1 MSTKQPTWAIRVTE
15 ENAAELEAWRTKQP
29 GALCANDYI
38 LTNSVKDNRTVYLL
52 SSHPHDDS
60 YQYWAPI
67 GEADVDQI
75 INLKQWRVLTSSK
88 SKTFDKTTKSKSM
101 SKTTL
106 PTQSITRE
114 AFESIYNVACSTWQ
128 GKLESFVADQG
139 LFKKEYTLTGE
150 QVDEMFIASNIGQKA
165 VLVKA
170 GLKQS
175 CPAKIDLTKKIVIS
189 PNGLRTFNPLTT
201 NEGSENMI
209 SVRYSADDKYDG
221 NCYYLSNR
229 FEWTIEQ
236 DRDTTVLVP
245 KFKG

>member
-1 MSTKQPTWAIRVTE
+1 MSTQK
-15 ENAAELEAWRTKQP
+15 
-29 GALCANDYI
+29 
-38 LTNSVKDNRTVYLL
+38 
-52 SSHPHDDS
+52 
-60 YQYWAPI
+60 
-67 GEADVDQI
+67 
-75 INLKQWRVLTSSK
+75 
-88 SKTFDKTTKSKSM
+88 
-101 SKTTL
+101 
-106 PTQSITRE
+106 ITRE

-139 LFKKEYTLTGE
+139 LFKKEYTLTGK
-150 QVDEMFIASNIGQKA
+150 QVDEMFKASNIGQKA

-175 CPAKIDLTKKIVIS
+175 GPAKIDLTKKIVIS

-236 DRDTTVLVP
+236 DRSTTVLVP

>member
-15 ENAAELEAWRTKQP
+15 ENAAELEAWRIQQP
-29 GALCANDYI
+29 EALCVNDYI
-38 LTNSVKDNRTVYLL
+38 LTNSVKDNSIVYLL
-52 SSHPHDDS
+52 SSQYDDS
-60 YQYWAPI
+60 YQFWAPLDKAHA
-67 GEADVDQI
+67 EVDQI
-75 INLKQWRVLTSSK
+75 INLEEWRAITSK
-88 SKTFDKTTKSKSM
+88 SKSKSKTTKSKSM
-101 SKTTL
+101 S
-106 PTQSITRE
+106 TQKITRE

-139 LFKKEYTLTGE
+139 LFKKEYTRTGK
-150 QVDEMFIASNIGQKA
+150 QVDEMFKASNIGQKA

-175 CPAKIDLTKKIVIS
+175 GPAKIDLTKKIVIS
-189 PNGLRTFNPLTT
+189 PDGLRTFNPLTA

-236 DRDTTVLVP
+236 DRSTTVLVP

>member
-1 MSTKQPTWAIRVTE
+1 MSTKQPKWAIRVTE
-15 ENAAELEAWRTKQP
+15 ENAAELEAWRIQQP
-29 GALCANDYI
+29 EALCINDYI
-38 LTNSVKDNRTVYLL
+38 LTNSVKDNSIVYLL
-52 SSHPHDDS
+52 SSQYDDS
-60 YQYWAPI
+60 YQFWAPLD
-67 GEADVDQI
+67 EAHAEVDQI
-75 INLKQWRVLTSSK
+75 INLEEWRAITSLK
-88 SKTFDKTTKSKSM
+88 SKTTKSKSM
-101 SKTTL
+101 
-106 PTQSITRE
+106 PTQLTTSITRE

-175 CPAKIDLTKKIVIS
+175 GPAKIDLTKKIVIS
-189 PNGLRTFNPLTT
+189 PDGLQTHNPLTK
-201 NEGSENMI
+201 NEGADQMI
-209 SVRYSADDKYDG
+209 SVRCSVDDKYDG
-221 NCYYLSNR
+221 NCYYLSSR

-236 DRDTTVLVP
+236 DHCTTVLVP

>member
-1 MSTKQPTWAIRVTE
+1 MFKA
-15 ENAAELEAWRTKQP
+15 
-29 GALCANDYI
+29 
-38 LTNSVKDNRTVYLL
+38 
-52 SSHPHDDS
+52 SSS
-60 YQYWAPI
+60 
-67 GEADVDQI
+67 E
-75 INLKQWRVLTSSK
+75 
-88 SKTFDKTTKSKSM
+88 
-101 SKTTL
+101 
-106 PTQSITRE
+106 
-114 AFESIYNVACSTWQ
+114 
-128 GKLESFVADQG
+128 
-139 LFKKEYTLTGE
+139 
-150 QVDEMFIASNIGQKA
+150 QKA

-175 CPAKIDLTKKIVIS
+175 GPAKIDLTKKIVIS

-236 DRDTTVLVP
+236 DRSTTVLVP

>member
-1 MSTKQPTWAIRVTE
+1 MSTKQPTWAIKVTE
-15 ENAAELEAWRTKQP
+15 ENAAELEAWRAKQP
-29 GALCANDYI
+29 GAMCANACI
-38 LTNSVKDNRTVYLL
+38 LTNSVKDRSIVYLL

-60 YQYWAPI
+60 YQFWGPLD
-67 GEADVDQI
+67 ETDVDQI
-75 INLKQWRVLTSSK
+75 INLKEWRAITSSK
-88 SKTFDKTTKSKSM
+88 SKTTKSKSM
-101 SKTTL
+101 S
-106 PTQSITRE
+106 TQSITRE

-139 LFKKEYTLTGE
+139 LFKKEYTLTGK
-150 QVDEMFIASNIGQKA
+150 QVDEMFKASSSKQKA

-175 CPAKIDLTKKIVIS
+175 GPAKIDLTKKIVIS

>member
-1 MSTKQPTWAIRVTE
+1 MATLIK
-15 ENAAELEAWRTKQP
+15 AA
-29 GALCANDYI
+29 
-38 LTNSVKDNRTVYLL
+38 
-52 SSHPHDDS
+52 
-60 YQYWAPI
+60 
-67 GEADVDQI
+67 
-75 INLKQWRVLTSSK
+75 K
-88 SKTFDKTTKSKSM
+88 SKTTKSKSM

-106 PTQSITRE
+106 PTQKITRE

-139 LFKKEYTLTGE
+139 LFKKEYTLTGK
-150 QVDEMFIASNIGQKA
+150 QVDEMFKASNIGQKA

-175 CPAKIDLTKKIVIS
+175 GPAKIDLTKKIVIS

-236 DRDTTVLVP
+236 DRSTTVLVP

>member
-15 ENAAELEAWRTKQP
+15 ENAAELEAWRIQQP
-29 GALCANDYI
+29 RATCAHACI
-38 LTNSVKDNRTVYLL
+38 LTNSVKDRSTVYLL
-52 SSHPHDDS
+52 SLHHDDS
-60 YQYWAPI
+60 YQFWGPLDETY
-67 GEADVDQI
+67 VDQI
-75 INLKQWRVLTSSK
+75 INLEEWRAITSK
-88 SKTFDKTTKSKSM
+88 SKTTKSKSM
-101 SKTTL
+101 S
-106 PTQSITRE
+106 TQKITRE

-175 CPAKIDLTKKIVIS
+175 GPAKIDLTKNTITT
-189 PNGLRTFNPLTT
+189 PDGLQTFNPLTT

-236 DRDTTVLVP
+236 DRSTTVLVP

>member
-1 MSTKQPTWAIRVTE
+1 MSTKQPTWAIKVTE
-15 ENAAELEAWRTKQP
+15 GNAAELEAWRRQQP

-52 SSHPHDDS
+52 SLHHDDS
-60 YQYWAPI
+60 YQFWGPLDETY
-67 GEADVDQI
+67 VDQI
-75 INLKQWRVLTSSK
+75 INLEEWRAITSK
-88 SKTFDKTTKSKSM
+88 SKTTKSKSM
-101 SKTTL
+101 S
-106 PTQSITRE
+106 TQKITRE

-139 LFKKEYTLTGE
+139 LFKKEYTLTRE
-150 QVDEMFIASNIGQKA
+150 QVDKMFKASSSEQKA

-175 CPAKIDLTKKIVIS
+175 GPAKIDLTKKTVIS
-189 PNGLRTFNPLTT
+189 PDGLRTFNPLTI

-236 DRDTTVLVP
+236 DRSTTVLVP

>member
-1 MSTKQPTWAIRVTE
+1 MKSTRRVQWAIKVTE
-15 ENAAELEAWRTKQP
+15 GNAAELEAWRVQQP
-29 GALCANDYI
+29 GAMCANACI
-38 LTNSVKDNRTVYLL
+38 LTNSVKDRSIVYLL
-52 SSHPHDDS
+52 SSHPYDDS
-60 YQYWAPI
+60 YQFWGPLD
-67 GEADVDQI
+67 ETDVDQI
-75 INLKQWRVLTSSK
+75 INLKEWRAITSK
-88 SKTFDKTTKSKSM
+88 SKSKSKTTKSKSM
-101 SKTTL
+101 S
-106 PTQSITRE
+106 TQKITRE

-139 LFKKEYTLTGE
+139 LFKKVYTLTGE
-150 QVDEMFIASNIGQKA
+150 QFDEMFKASSSEQKA

-175 CPAKIDLTKKIVIS
+175 GPAKIDLTKKIVIS

>member
-1 MSTKQPTWAIRVTE
+1 MSTKQPKWAIRVTE
-15 ENAAELEAWRTKQP
+15 ENAAELEAWRIQQP
-29 GALCANDYI
+29 EASLVPSCELGR
-38 LTNSVKDNRTVYLL
+38 SVAAYSSVYLL
-52 SSHPHDDS
+52 SSHPYDDS
-60 YQYWAPI
+60 YQFWGPLD
-67 GEADVDQI
+67 ETDVDKI
-75 INLKQWRVLTSSK
+75 INLKEWRAITSKSKSK
-88 SKTFDKTTKSKSM
+88 SKTTKSESM

-150 QVDEMFIASNIGQKA
+150 QVDEMFKASNIGQKA

-175 CPAKIDLTKKIVIS
+175 GPAKIDLTKNTITT
-189 PNGLRTFNPLTT
+189 PDGLQTFNPLTT

-209 SVRYSADDKYDG
+209 SLRYSADDKYDG

-236 DRDTTVLVP
+236 DRSTTVLVP

>member
-1 MSTKQPTWAIRVTE
+1 MSTKQPTWAIRVTP
-15 ENAAELEAWRTKQP
+15 ENAAELEAWRIQQP
-29 GALCANDYI
+29 EALCVNDYI
-38 LTNSVKDNRTVYLL
+38 LTNSVKDNSIVYLL
-52 SSHPHDDS
+52 SSQYDDS
-60 YQYWAPI
+60 YQFWAPLDKAHA
-67 GEADVDQI
+67 EVDQI
-75 INLKQWRVLTSSK
+75 INLEEWRAITSK
-88 SKTFDKTTKSKSM
+88 SKTTKSKSM
-101 SKTTL
+101 S
-106 PTQSITRE
+106 TQKITRE

-139 LFKKEYTLTGE
+139 LFKKEYTLTGK
-150 QVDEMFIASNIGQKA
+150 QVDEMFKASSSEQKA

-175 CPAKIDLTKKIVIS
+175 GPAKIDLTKKIVIS
-189 PNGLRTFNPLTT
+189 PDGLRTFNPLTT

-236 DRDTTVLVP
+236 DRSTTVLVP

>member
-1 MSTKQPTWAIRVTE
+1 MSTKQPKWAIRVTE
-15 ENAAELEAWRTKQP
+15 ENAAELEAWRAKQP
-29 GALCANDYI
+29 RAMCSYACI
-38 LTNSVKDNRTVYLL
+38 LTNSVKDRSIVYLL
-52 SSHPHDDS
+52 SEHPRDNS
-60 YQYWAPI
+60 YQFWGPL
-67 GEADVDQI
+67 GQFEEEVDQI
-75 INLKQWRVLTSSK
+75 VNLKEWRAITSK
-88 SKTFDKTTKSKSM
+88 SKTTKSKSM
-101 SKTTL
+101 
-106 PTQSITRE
+106 PTQLTTSITRE

-150 QVDEMFIASNIGQKA
+150 QVDEMFKASSSEQKA

-175 CPAKIDLTKKIVIS
+175 GPAKIDLTKKIVTT
-189 PNGLRTFNPLTT
+189 PDGLDTHNPLTT
-201 NEGSENMI
+201 NEGSDNMI
-209 SVRYSADDKYDG
+209 SLRCSADDKYDG

-236 DRDTTVLVP
+236 DRSTTVLVP

>member
-1 MSTKQPTWAIRVTE
+1 MSTKQPTWAILVTE
-15 ENAAELEAWRTKQP
+15 ENAAELEAWRIQQP
-29 GALCANDYI
+29 EALCVNDYI
-38 LTNSVKDNRTVYLL
+38 LTNSVKDNSIVYLL
-52 SSHPHDDS
+52 SSQYDDS
-60 YQYWAPI
+60 YQFWGPLD
-67 GEADVDQI
+67 EAYAEVDQI
-75 INLKQWRVLTSSK
+75 INLEEWRAITSK
-88 SKTFDKTTKSKSM
+88 SKSKTTKSKSM
-101 SKTTL
+101 S
-106 PTQSITRE
+106 TQKITRE

-150 QVDEMFIASNIGQKA
+150 QVDEMFKASNIGQKA

-175 CPAKIDLTKKIVIS
+175 GPAKIDLTKKIVIS
-189 PNGLRTFNPLTT
+189 PDGLQTFNPLTT

-209 SVRYSADDKYDG
+209 SLRYSADDKYDG
-221 NCYYLSNR
+221 NCYYLSSR

-236 DRDTTVLVP
+236 DRSTTVLVP